1 MTQPN
6 ANEESENV
14 PEPIFSQ
21 QFLNLIIENNLDGLT
36 VPARRLPQIVP
47 PITSSRRRFH
57 TQQYNSYKQQQELN
71 SLQEVIRF

>member
-36 VPARRLPQIVP
+36 VPARRLPQIVSS
-47 PITSSRRRFH
+47 ITSRRSFQ
-57 TQQYNSYKQQQELN
+57 TQQNNSDNRTASN
-71 SLQEVIRF
+71 SNN